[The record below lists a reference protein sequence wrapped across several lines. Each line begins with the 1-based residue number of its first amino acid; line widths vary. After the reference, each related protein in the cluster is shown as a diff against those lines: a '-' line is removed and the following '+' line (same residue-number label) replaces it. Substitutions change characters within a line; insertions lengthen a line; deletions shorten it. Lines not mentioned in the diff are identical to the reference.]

1 MLGCELQ
8 GFCKRGQPWLATY
21 EQKLINLP
29 LAIAVMQQM
38 SASEKYRTC
47 MHLAPNGTR
56 AANAIQSTYT
66 SGFCNPT
73 QS

>member
-8 GFCKRGQPWLATY
+8 DFCKRWQPWLATY

-38 SASEKYRTC
+38 SASEEYHTC

-56 AANAIQSTYT
+56 AANAIQSTYK
-66 SGFCNPT
+66 
-73 QS
+73 